1 MKMKKFSKVVLMA
14 GLALC
19 LFVMAGCGSDAQKA
33 ADNDGGSSV
42 KASTDA
48 NAPAAKKA
56 DEPKADKKEA
66 PAKKT
71 MTIKVYYPDDQAMNL
86 IGSER
91 TIDYTDSDKYTAAVE
106 ALMQAPDADGQNAII
121 PKQAKLNGV
130 AIDGDTATVDFS
142 SDLKK
147 HFVGGSAGE
156 EMLVGSVVD
165 TLTQFPEIKKV
176 QITMDGKK
184 FSSLAGHMDFSDP
197 FTRMDDLIQK

>member
-1 MKMKKFSKVVLMA
+1 MKMKKILTALLTAALAMA
-14 GLALC
+14 LL
-19 LFVMAGCGSDAQKA
+19 AGCGSETQKA
-33 ADNDGGSSV
+33 ADNDTGSDV

-48 NAPAAKKA
+48 ATPSAKKA
-56 DEPKADKKEA
+56 DDSKAQSKAEA

-71 MTIKVYYPDDQAMNL
+71 MTIKVYYPDDQAMHL
-86 IGSER
+86 IGSDR

-106 ALMQAPDADGQNAII
+106 ALMQAPDGDGQNAII

-130 AIDGDTATVDFS
+130 SIDGKTATVDFS

-156 EMLVGSVVD
+156 EMFVGSLVD
-165 TLTQFPEIKKV
+165 TLTQFPEIKQV